1 MLTFAAVIFEGINYL
16 TRKYFMI
23 KRKNRLFYTPVSI
36 IGVLLVCLS
45 FYSCNKKGQ
54 QGGDMI
60 AEYAVTTLSG
70 SDIELKSSYPAVIKG
85 KQDIEIRPQVSGFI
99 TRLCVDEGSVVH
111 KGQVLFQIDAVQ
123 YQEAVNVARS
133 AVNVARSNVATAE
146 LTAENKRE
154 LAKSNVIGSYDLQ
167 LAENSLLS
175 AKALLSQANA
185 QLVSAQKNLSYTRV
199 TSPSNGVVGTIPFRV
214 GSLVSPTG
222 TTALTTVSDISEMYA
237 YFSLTEKQLLDLTAN
252 GNSSKEILKK
262 MPAIELKMIDGNI
275 YGETG
280 KVETISGIID
290 QTTGS
295 VSLRAKFPNKRQILR
310 SGGSGSVLIPYK
322 LDNSIIISQSA
333 TYEIQDKKYA
343 YVVDSKS
350 TVKSTPIETFQL
362 DDGKN
367 YVVTSG
373 LKAGDKIVT
382 EGVGTLRDGMQIKEI
397 TPEQAAKKASVEQA
411 AAKAPKK

>member
-1 MLTFAAVIFEGINYL
+1 
-16 TRKYFMI
+16 MI
-23 KRKNRLFYTPVSI
+23 KRKLRLFYAPVSI

-54 QGGDMI
+54 QGSDMI
-60 AEYAVTTLSG
+60 AEYAVTTLS
-70 SDIELKSSYPAVIKG
+70 SSNVELKSSYPAVIKG

-99 TRLCVDEGSVVH
+99 TRLCVDEGSMVH

-123 YQEAVNVARS
+123 YEEAVNVARS
-133 AVNVARSNVATAE
+133 SVNVAKANVATAG

-167 LAENSLLS
+167 MAENSLLS

-185 QLVSAQKNLSYTRV
+185 QFVSAKKNLSYTRV
-199 TSPSNGVVGTIPFRV
+199 TSPSNGVVGSIPFRV

-222 TTALTTVSDISEMYA
+222 TTPLTTVSDISEMYA
-237 YFSLTEKQLLDLTAN
+237 YFSMTERQLLTLTSN
-252 GNSSKEILKK
+252 GDSPKEIMKK
-262 MPAIELKMIDGNI
+262 MPDVELKMIDGNL
-275 YGETG
+275 YGQTG
-280 KVETISGIID
+280 KVETMSGVID
-290 QTTGS
+290 QSTGS
-295 VSLRAKFPNKRQILR
+295 VGVRAKFPNKRQILR

-322 LDNSIIISQSA
+322 LNNCIVVPQNA
-333 TYEIQDKKYA
+333 TYEVQDKKFVYL
-343 YVVDSKS
+343 VDSKS
-350 TVKSTPIETFQL
+350 FVKSTPVEIFQL

-373 LKAGDKIVT
+373 LKAGDKIVA
-382 EGVGTLRDGMQIKEI
+382 EGVGTLRDGMQIKGI
-397 TPEQAAKKASVEQA
+397 TPEQAAAKKASAEQA

>member
-1 MLTFAAVIFEGINYL
+1 
-16 TRKYFMI
+16 MI
-23 KRKNRLFYTPVSI
+23 KRNARLFYAPVSI

-54 QGGDMI
+54 QGSDTI
-60 AEYAVTTLSG
+60 AEYAVITISN
-70 SDIELKSSYPAVIKG
+70 SNVELKSSYPAVMKG
-85 KQDIEIRPQVSGFI
+85 KQDIEIRPQISGFI

-123 YQEAVNVARS
+123 YEEAVNVARA
-133 AVNVARSNVATAE
+133 AVNVARANVATAA

-175 AKALLSQANA
+175 AKALLSQSNA
-185 QLVSAQKNLSYTRV
+185 QFVSAKKNLSYTRV
-199 TSPSNGVVGTIPFRV
+199 SSPSNGVVGSIPFRV
-214 GSLVSPTG
+214 GSLVSPSG
-222 TTALTTVSDISEMYA
+222 TTPLTTVSDISDMYA
-237 YFSLTEKQLLDLTAN
+237 YFSMTERQLLGLTAN
-252 GNSSKEILKK
+252 GDSPKEILKK
-262 MPAIELKMIDGNI
+262 MPDVELRMIDGNL
-275 YGETG
+275 YGQTG
-280 KVETISGIID
+280 KVETMSGVID
-290 QTTGS
+290 QSTGS
-295 VSLRAKFPNKRQILR
+295 VSVRAKFPNKRHMLR
-310 SGGSGSVLIPYK
+310 SGGTGSVLIPYK
-322 LDNSIIISQSA
+322 MNNCIVVPQNA
-333 TYEIQDKKYA
+333 TYEVQDKKFV

-350 TVKSTPIETFQL
+350 IVKSTPVEIFQL

-373 LKAGDKIVT
+373 LKAGDKIVS

-397 TPEQAAKKASVEQA
+397 TPEQAAAKKAAAEQA

>member
-1 MLTFAAVIFEGINYL
+1 
-16 TRKYFMI
+16 MI
-23 KRKNRLFYTPVSI
+23 KRNARLFYAPVSI

-54 QGGDMI
+54 QGGDMV
-60 AEYAVTTLSG
+60 AEYAVTTLSS
-70 SDIELKSSYPAVIKG
+70 SDVELKSSYPAVMKG
-85 KQDIEIRPQVSGFI
+85 KQDIEIRPQISGFI

-111 KGQVLFQIDAVQ
+111 KGQILFQIDAVQ
-123 YQEAVNVARS
+123 YEEAVNVARS
-133 AVNVARSNVATAE
+133 AVNVAKANVATAG

-185 QLVSAQKNLSYTRV
+185 QFISAKKNLSYTRV
-199 TSPSNGVVGTIPFRV
+199 TSPSNGVVGSIPFRV

-222 TTALTTVSDISEMYA
+222 TTPLTTVSDISDMYA
-237 YFSLTEKQLLDLTAN
+237 YFSMTERQLLVLTAN
-252 GNSSKEILKK
+252 GDSPKEILKK
-262 MPAIELKMIDGNI
+262 LPDVELKMIDGNL
-275 YGETG
+275 YGQTG
-280 KVETISGIID
+280 KVETMSGVID
-290 QTTGS
+290 QSTGS
-295 VSLRAKFPNKRQILR
+295 VSVRAKFPNKRHMLR
-310 SGGSGSVLIPYK
+310 SGSTGSVLVPYK
-322 LDNSIIISQSA
+322 LNNCIVVPQNA
-333 TYEIQDKKYA
+333 TYEVQDKKFVYI
-343 YVVDSKS
+343 VDSKS
-350 TVKSTPIETFQL
+350 IVKSTPVEIFQL

-373 LKAGDKIVT
+373 LKVGDKIVA

-397 TPEQAAKKASVEQA
+397 TPEQAAAKKASAEQA

>member
-1 MLTFAAVIFEGINYL
+1 
-16 TRKYFMI
+16 MI
-23 KRKNRLFYTPVSI
+23 KRNARLFYAPVSI

-54 QGGDMI
+54 QGGDMV
-60 AEYAVTTLSG
+60 AEYAVTTLSS
-70 SDIELKSSYPAVIKG
+70 SDVELKSSYPAVMKG
-85 KQDIEIRPQVSGFI
+85 KQDIEIRPQISGFI

-111 KGQVLFQIDAVQ
+111 KGQILFQIDAVQ
-123 YQEAVNVARS
+123 YEEAVNVARS
-133 AVNVARSNVATAE
+133 AVNVAKANVATAG

-185 QLVSAQKNLSYTRV
+185 QFISAKKNLSYTRV
-199 TSPSNGVVGTIPFRV
+199 TSPSNGVVGSIPFRV

-222 TTALTTVSDISEMYA
+222 TTPLTTVSDISDMYA
-237 YFSLTEKQLLDLTAN
+237 YFSMTERQLLVLTAN
-252 GNSSKEILKK
+252 GDSPKEILKK
-262 MPAIELKMIDGNI
+262 LPDVELKMIDGNL
-275 YGETG
+275 YGQTG
-280 KVETISGIID
+280 KVETMSGVID
-290 QTTGS
+290 QSTGS
-295 VSLRAKFPNKRQILR
+295 VSVRAKFPNKRHMLR
-310 SGGSGSVLIPYK
+310 SGGTGSVLVPYK
-322 LDNSIIISQSA
+322 LNNCIVVPQNA
-333 TYEIQDKKYA
+333 TYEVQDKKFVYI
-343 YVVDSKS
+343 VDSKS
-350 TVKSTPIETFQL
+350 IVKSTPVEIFQL

-373 LKAGDKIVT
+373 LKVGDKIVA

-397 TPEQAAKKASVEQA
+397 TPEQAAAKKASAEQA